1 MSDDPAPK
9 SVTPLERNARTLVD
23 VFARCFPDGVTCEDL
38 RRQFEIDTG
47 FKRQTFYNAFAY
59 AKERLWVVG
68 GGANG
73 AYCTLNPDGCWKKPP
88 RSSVGDVLEQHRLEH
103 IVSSQTTRIDELQG
117 EVQRL
122 LDWSSGAN
130 GANVAVNV
138 AVSNLV
144 RIVGD
149 STATTRQRLRAAAA
163 VLGYKTPDDG
173 VTEFVKRFLESAAGA
188 DIPVDYK
195 IEASELLRKHEAPRV
210 MSEIV
215 RPSYREDEKIDPA
228 EAKRQR
234 AEVMARRREAMAQ
247 IEARDRRRIIADAI
261 KYDFKQVLSG
271 YSAEQVAE
279 VKAMM
284 AREGGTE

>member
-1 MSDDPAPK
+1 MI
-9 SVTPLERNARTLVD
+9 
-23 VFARCFPDGVTCEDL
+23 FA
-38 RRQFEIDTG
+38 
-47 FKRQTFYNAFAY
+47 A
-59 AKERLWVVG
+59 
-68 GGANG
+68 
-73 AYCTLNPDGCWKKPP
+73 LNPDGCWKKPA
-88 RSSVGDVLEQHRLEH
+88 RSSVGEILEQHRLEH
-103 IVSSQTTRIDELQG
+103 IVSSQTTRIEELQG

-130 GANVAVNV
+130 GANV

-173 VTEFVKRFLESAAGA
+173 VTEFVKRFLESAASA

-195 IEASELLRKHEAPRV
+195 IEASELLRKYEAPRV

-215 RPSYREDEKIDPA
+215 RPTYREDEKIDPA

-234 AEVMARRREAMAQ
+234 EEVVARRREHL
-247 IEARDRRRIIADAI
+247 ARQSALDQLEIIKAAI
-261 KYDFKQVLSG
+261 VYG
-271 YSAEQVAE
+271 YEPALISHGFSAERIAE